1 MFTKEQVNL
10 YLKRIGLE
18 GPMPLCRETLDRII
32 FAHYQHIP
40 YENLDTMNGI
50 PVLLSEEAL
59 FDKIVCRKRGG
70 WCFEL
75 NAALSLLLQG
85 MGFEVT
91 LLAARF
97 LAGED
102 PKVIPLR
109 RHEVLLV
116 TLPDGQ
122 YLCDA
127 GIMRESCRRALKL
140 EYGLIQ
146 SDGMGEY
153 KLEKDPFY
161 GNLLYQKL
169 ATEDFERY
177 FGFTF
182 EPQVPADYIMPSFYC
197 EHHPDSPFTHHRMV
211 GRYTEKGSINL
222 VGNLW
227 KRIEGGKVA
236 ETREIPDE
244 EIAAVLKRDFG
255 IEGIW

>member
-59 FDKIVCRKRGG
+59 FDKIVCRNRGG

-75 NAALSLLLQG
+75 NAALTLLLQG

-146 SDGMGEY
+146 SDGNLDTSTGSHCTYVFSSDHTYTARGVDVNGNKIKENGTWELNSDKQIVAGKYTMGIDESGY
-153 KLEKDPFY
+153 LLKDT
-161 GNLLYQKL
+161 G
-169 ATEDFERY
+169 ERD
-177 FGFTF
+177 GK
-182 EPQVPADYIMPSFYC
+182 
-197 EHHPDSPFTHHRMV
+197 
-211 GRYTEKGSINL
+211 GRKMKYAFS
-222 VGNLW
+222 
-227 KRIEGGKVA
+227 KVN
-236 ETREIPDE
+236 
-244 EIAAVLKRDFG
+244 
-255 IEGIW
+255 